1 PLSGNA
7 LLQDIKRVLALPYTE
22 STGSERDSG
31 TPRTHITPG
40 LFKDYTTLCGAA
52 NACRW
57 IVKGLIPADA
67 TGILYGEA
75 GSYKTFVALDLA
87 LHIAHG

>member
-1 PLSGNA
+1 RALCAAGYTAEHIAYVIEKSPLRYHADRTRPPLSGNA

-40 LFKDYTTLCGAA
+40 LFKDYTTLC
-52 NACRW
+52 
-57 IVKGLIPADA
+57 
-67 TGILYGEA
+67 
-75 GSYKTFVALDLA
+75 
-87 LHIAHG
+87 